1 MLTISQTAE
10 LLKVDKKTLMR
21 WDKEG
26 KFPAKREEVSNIR
39 YYDDEDVHNH
49 ALWFEIR
56 RKHKAHLRLLHDVR
70 KEADKFIRISPLNP
84 LENPKPFSLA
94 DMKKAYEAL
103 HKWEEEDI
111 AISDEY
117 KKLPVGFTPKLDPEY

>member
-1 MLTISQTAE
+1 MLAIAQTAE
-10 LLKVDKKTLMR
+10 LLGVDKKTLMR

-26 KFPAKREEVSNIR
+26 KFPAKREKLSNIR
-39 YYDDEDVHNH
+39 YYDDEDVSNH

-70 KEADKFIRISPLNP
+70 KETDKFIRTSPLNP
-84 LENPKPFSLA
+84 MENPKTFRLA

-103 HKWEEEDI
+103 HNWEEEDET
-111 AISDEY
+111 ISNAY
-117 KKLPVGFTPKLDPEY
+117 SKLPVGFTPKLDPEY